1 MSFQKEYDKFI
12 NVIQAENFFA
22 NITIEMMVATE
33 NNLRQVLSERCNILH
48 FSCHGE
54 VDYLKIEK
62 DRNVGYLDAL
72 TSARLIKLL
81 DGKALPKIIIFNACY
96 SRKIA
101 ADVHERFP

>member
-1 MSFQKEYDKFI
+1 
-12 NVIQAENFFA
+12 
-22 NITIEMMVATE
+22 MMVATE
-33 NNLRQVLSERCNILH
+33 NNIRQVLSERCNILH

-54 VDYLKIEK
+54 VEYLKIEK

-81 DGKALPKIIIFNACY
+81 DGKVLPKIIIFNACH